1 MATITP
7 NGISFDGLH
16 SYTDFGLWLVARP
29 DTGSPEPKLNRVEV
43 PGMDGIIDMTE
54 VNAGEVKF
62 NNRTMVFQFAGKV
75 NINEQAAFKTKIMDA
90 LHGKRFEKIIL
101 DEDSLWY
108 YSGRVTVQFPEAKP
122 WKVYCTITVDA
133 DPYAMYTIRHVVGL
147 LPSSHTIEQQ
157 SVKLADDSSD
167 MDYDSDFL
175 LGTKVFPVGF
185 DVSFGFT
192 QFSIVWDTSVAW
204 HDMLKRIDVYDSDDH
219 QFTKIVSPSRLDYS
233 VSVTFNELTQAG
245 IDLTKVYRVRI
256 TGIGNGTLTTEAQ
269 LAHIEVQNERKPV
282 VPEFLLT
289 ANDAV
294 NIMVNGEVFEI
305 PVGYY
310 KDAKIMLHSGV
321 NDIYIGENQSTNITV
336 FGMFYRGGKL

>member
-1 MATITP
+1 MATATP
-7 NGISFDGLH
+7 NGITFDGLH

-29 DTGSPEPKLNRVEV
+29 DTGSPQPKLNRVEV

-54 VNAGEVKF
+54 VNAGDVKF
-62 NNRTMVFQFAGKV
+62 YNRTMVFRFAGKV
-75 NINEQAAFKTKIMDA
+75 EISEQAAFKAKIMDA
-90 LHGKRFEKIIL
+90 LHGKRIEKIIL

-122 WKVYCTITVDA
+122 WKIYCTITVDA

-147 LPSSHTIEQQ
+147 QPSSHTIEQQ
-157 SVKLADDSSD
+157 SVKLADDSSE

-185 DVSFGFT
+185 DSSFGFT
-192 QFSIVWDTSVAW
+192 QFSIVWDTSVVW
-204 HDMLKRIDVYDSDDH
+204 RDMLKRIDVYDSNDH
-219 QFTKIVSPSRLDYS
+219 QFTKIVSPSRLDHS
-233 VSVTFNELTQAG
+233 VSVTFNELTQDG
-245 IDLTKVYRVRI
+245 IDLTKVYRVHI
-256 TGIGNGTLTTEAQ
+256 TGIGGGTLTTEAQ
-269 LAHIEVQNERKPV
+269 LAHIEAQNERKPV
-282 VPEFLLT
+282 VPEFLLE
-289 ANDAV
+289 ASDAV

-321 NDIYIGENQSTNITV
+321 NDIYIGENQSANITV